1 MVSAYSP
8 LHHLDGGSSKRVPG
22 RFGPKEEGLG
32 GATSLSAPPRHAD
45 PMQQLYRLPLLP
57 RKALNQRL
65 SGGSRYAAGAA
76 KWVRISPR
84 LRPDG
89 PPGGVWVW
97 SGSFIVP
104 VMRRAEC

>member
-1 MVSAYSP
+1 M
-8 LHHLDGGSSKRVPG
+8 GGAR
-22 RFGPKEEGLG
+22 KEFPEDLARRRRLG
-32 GATSLSAPPRHAD
+32 GATSLTAPPRHAD

-57 RKALNQRL
+57 RKALKPWALR
-65 SGGSRYAAGAA
+65 GSRYAAGAA

-89 PPGGVWVW
+89 PPGGVWMW